1 MSNMSG
7 KNMMK
12 KVENNIQRGIRNA
25 TMRQS
30 PGKANKPNRKYASW
44 TGSTH
49 KGPNAVLVPIPPA
62 MANGSNAPYVAP
74 KPSAPP
80 MSMENY
86 MRHLNTLKTKNYK
99 GTMGKLN
106 GGKSR
111 KHRKSRKASRRRL
124 TRRRR

>member
-1 MSNMSG
+1 MSNISG
-7 KNMMK
+7 KNAMK

-49 KGPNAVLVPIPPA
+49 KGPNAVLVALPPV
-62 MANGSNAPYVAP
+62 MANGTMPP
-74 KPSAPP
+74 PTPSAPP
-80 MSMENY
+80 MSMNQY
-86 MRHLNTLKTKNYK
+86 KNMLKSQNYK
-99 GTMGKLN
+99 GAMGKLN

-111 KHRKSRKASRRRL
+111 RHRKSRKASRRRL